1 MVFSRQEYWSG
12 LPSPPPVHLPN
23 LAIEPVSPASQ
34 VHSLLL
40 SHQGSPST
48 GSRSLNL
55 MKNTQ
60 LILFTAWLCQLFWRR
75 TLFIF
80 LAVLVE
86 RKWVT
91 QSCPTL
97 CNPHWLYSPW
107 NSPGQDTGVVSCC
120 LLQGIFLTQES
131 HQGLLHCR
139 WILYQLSYQGS
150 PSKVYFSTPLPAFIL
165 LPSSPQPPLPQEFMV
180 LLHFPMQACSLCS
193 GHILPP
199 PWVPSLHPFLMQ
211 TSLPSSQSL
220 PQTHLLKTYLL
231 PVSYSKHSKQQ

>member
-1 MVFSRQEYWSG
+1 MLNLIKSG
-12 LPSPPPVHLPN
+12 LVSQESRGELHVRTELVHPLRVLQPVGPNVKDLSCLSPKEN
-23 LAIEPVSPASQ
+23 LACQNMET
-34 VHSLLL
+34 SL
-40 SHQGSPST
+40 
-48 GSRSLNL
+48 
-55 MKNTQ
+55 
-60 LILFTAWLCQLFWRR
+60 
-75 TLFIF
+75 
-80 LAVLVE
+80 
-86 RKWVT
+86 
-91 QSCPTL
+91 
-97 CNPHWLYSPW
+97 
-107 NSPGQDTGVVSCC
+107 
-120 LLQGIFLTQES
+120 
-131 HQGLLHCR
+131 LLHCR